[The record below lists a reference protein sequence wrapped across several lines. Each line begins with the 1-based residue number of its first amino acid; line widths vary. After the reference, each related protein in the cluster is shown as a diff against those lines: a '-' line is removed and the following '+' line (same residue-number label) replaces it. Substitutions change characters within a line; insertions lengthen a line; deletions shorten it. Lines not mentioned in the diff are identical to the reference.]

1 MDGERVPIEK
11 AVAIPTFIGSLLSF
25 LATSTAIVFH
35 IMFPPSRHFR
45 HALIINLLVA
55 GRSRRYD
62 ALLRWTVDLTWAS
75 RFHQQP
81 Q

>member
-1 MDGERVPIEK
+1 MEEKNRVAIEA

-35 IMFPPSRHFR
+35 VISPPSRHFR

-55 GRSRRYD
+55 GMSSIRPI
-62 ALLRWTVDLTWAS
+62 AM
-75 RFHQQP
+75 
-81 Q
+81 